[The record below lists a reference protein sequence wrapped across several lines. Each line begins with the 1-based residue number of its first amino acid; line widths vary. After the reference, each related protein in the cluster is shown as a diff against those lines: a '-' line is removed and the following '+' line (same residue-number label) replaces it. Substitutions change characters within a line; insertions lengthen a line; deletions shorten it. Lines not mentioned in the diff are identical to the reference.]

1 MLMSGLGALAAAIR
15 VPQAHASVSNAPAAP
30 PPGGA
35 SVNYVFQDDFNGPA
49 GSAPDASKW
58 LVAKARESMEDPTFW
73 ELPEHVGQYRDDRR
87 NVYVD
92 GKWDRVEHYH
102 LECYDVSGKPYGDP
116 APNVPT
122 RVSVTTAA

>member
-1 MLMSGLGALAAAIR
+1 MKLFMAKKTST
-15 VPQAHASVSNAPAAP
+15 
-30 PPGGA
+30 
-35 SVNYVFQDDFNGPA
+35 FQSRAVVRTIEA
-49 GSAPDASKW
+49 GSSAMCTTCDQQVKFK
-58 LVAKARESMEDPTFW
+58 AKVKMQQ
-73 ELPEHVGQYRDDRR
+73 VIC

-122 RVSVTTAA
+122 RASVTTAA